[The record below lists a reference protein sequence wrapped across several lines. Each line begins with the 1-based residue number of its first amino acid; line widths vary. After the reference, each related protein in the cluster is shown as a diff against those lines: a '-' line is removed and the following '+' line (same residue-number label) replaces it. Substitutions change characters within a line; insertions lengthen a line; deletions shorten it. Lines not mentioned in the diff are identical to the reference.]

1 MNTFFIL
8 VKRNC
13 KIYFKDKVM
22 FFTSLIT
29 PLALLVLYA
38 TFLGNIHKETVLTA
52 VDEINKVVPEFA
64 KVEISGKLLNSFV
77 GGQLLSSILAV
88 SAINVAA
95 SCNMLMVQD
104 KATGVEKDLMISP
117 VPPSLLM
124 ISYYVATLISTFAV
138 CYTAT
143 AVGFVYLAIVGWYM
157 SFADV
162 ILLLV
167 DVFILVMLGTAVT
180 SLINFFLKTMGQVS
194 AINSTISSGY
204 GFICGAYMPIS
215 NFGEWLGNAIGFF
228 PGAYGTS
235 LLRRHALRGVI
246 EEMDKIGIKGDALTS
261 IKDTVD
267 YSLYVFD
274 KEIPLAVMYA
284 ALIGSILLLVGI
296 YVLLGVLKSKKI
308 IMKK

>member
-29 PLALLVLYA
+29 PVALLVLYS
-38 TFLGNIHKETVLTA
+38 TFLGGIYRKEVLGA
-52 VDEINKVVPEFA
+52 VDEIIKAVPEF
-64 KVEISGKLLNSFV
+64 SKLLDSFV

-117 VPPSLLM
+117 VSPSLLM

-143 AVGFVYLAIVGWYM
+143 AVGFVYLAIIGWYM

-215 NFGEWLGNAIGFF
+215 NFGEWLRNVIGFF

-246 EEMDKIGIKGDALTS
+246 SEMEKCGVTGDSLS
-261 IKDTVD
+261 FIKDRVD
-267 YSLYVFD
+267 YSLYVFG
-274 KEIPLAVMYA
+274 KEIPAPVMYA

-296 YVLLGVLKSKKI
+296 YVLLGVLKSKRI